1 MILISCSGLWCHHG
15 ARHFSDSPSISMNAC
30 RQVDPPH
37 MVIFK
42 VEIFCCQW
50 MLSCCWIP
58 SAGGGGSGGGGGSIF
73 QVEVE
78 VESKCR
84 WRAGERLSARNQSEA
99 GVLGLWPTNCTHPR
113 ETNWPLSRIIQRG
126 IAASG
131 TEGSTK
137 AQVNHGRVGTAL
149 KSLPSNHKAA
159 AVCSR
164 CPTAAHSK
172 DSWYGSVAASGRG
185 WQMVKVCRRH
195 LSLTLFD
202 PFAQAQSQKLNLIK
216 MNWRPCWKKAK
227 C

>member
-1 MILISCSGLWCHHG
+1 MVQGIFRTHLLYLWMPVVRLIHLTW
-15 ARHFSDSPSISMNAC
+15 
-30 RQVDPPH
+30 
-37 MVIFK
+37 
-42 VEIFCCQW
+42 
-50 MLSCCWIP
+50 LSSRWRY
-58 SAGGGGSGGGGGSIF
+58 SAASGGGSPAAGL
-73 QVEVE
+73 VEVE
-78 VESKCR
+78 VDSKCR

-131 TEGSTK
+131 SEGSTK

-159 AVCSR
+159 AGCSR

-195 LSLTLFD
+195 LSKTLFH
-202 PFAQAQSQKLNLIK
+202 PFCPPPVSKTKSDKDELKALLKKSQMLI
-216 MNWRPCWKKAK
+216 
-227 C
+227 

>member
-1 MILISCSGLWCHHG
+1 MVQGIFRTHLLYLWMPVVRLIHLTWLSSRWRYSAASGCSPAAGL
-15 ARHFSDSPSISMNAC
+15 
-30 RQVDPPH
+30 
-37 MVIFK
+37 
-42 VEIFCCQW
+42 E
-50 MLSCCWIP
+50 WIP
-58 SAGGGGSGGGGGSIF
+58 SGGGGGGGSPVAGL
-73 QVEVE
+73 VEVE
-78 VESKCR
+78 VDSKCR

-131 TEGSTK
+131 ISEGSTK

-159 AVCSR
+159 AGCSR

>member
-15 ARHFSDSPSISMNAC
+15 ARHF
-30 RQVDPPH
+30 RTH
-37 MVIFK
+37 LLYL
-42 VEIFCCQW
+42 W
-50 MLSCCWIP
+50 MPVVRLVHLTWLSSRWRY
-58 SAGGGGSGGGGGSIF
+58 SAASGGGSPAAGL
-73 QVEVE
+73 VE

-159 AVCSR
+159 AGCSR

-202 PFAQAQSQKLNLIK
+202 PFAHHQSQKLNLIK
-216 MNWRPCWKKAK
+216 MNWRPCWKKTK
-227 C
+227 CQFSFSPNFNLLVRLVLD

>member
-1 MILISCSGLWCHHG
+1 MIWWSWYPAQDCGATMVQGIFRTHLLYLWMPVVRLIHLTWLSSRWGL
-15 ARHFSDSPSISMNAC
+15 
-30 RQVDPPH
+30 
-37 MVIFK
+37 
-42 VEIFCCQW
+42 EIFCCQW
-50 MLSCCWIP
+50 MLSCCW
-58 SAGGGGSGGGGGSIF
+58 SG
-73 QVEVE
+73 VD
-78 VESKCR
+78 SKCR

-159 AVCSR
+159 AGCSR

-195 LSLTLFD
+195 LSKTLFH
-202 PFAQAQSQKLNLIK
+202 PFCPPLVSKTKSDKDELKPLLKKSQ
-216 MNWRPCWKKAK
+216 M
-227 C
+227 